1 MPRVVVTGIGA
12 VSACGIGHQ
21 SLWEGCLAG
30 KSLVRAIPDKW
41 REYHKFHSQIWSP
54 LPRIDFTQFG
64 LNRIEIV
71 QRDPVALLALLSAT
85 EAVSHAGIALRSVN
99 LRNNTFSLCGI
110 DSERAGIVFGTGI
123 GGPTSLC
130 DDYVIHVLGHARE
143 AIERE
148 SLNNAKFRCLA
159 EDVKASKR
167 INPFVVPRTMPNT
180 ISAALSIKF
189 QLHGPSQT
197 ICQACASGTAA
208 IGHAYRAIKSGS
220 LDLVIAGASEY
231 FSDRLGGLVM
241 SFDIARTLVQNF
253 ERPELA
259 NCPYDKNRSGF
270 VISEG
275 GSATLV
281 LESLEHAIENRR
293 IPLVEI
299 VGYAETCDA
308 FSMMSNA
315 DDRRQAKRMIELSL
329 KDSNITAQDISY
341 INGHGTST
349 VTNDEAEASLI
360 EELFGPGVF
369 VNSTKGI
376 LGHSIGASG
385 ALEAVVTILSIVHQ
399 RMHPCVNLKAPI
411 APLKF
416 VKNTDPQKLDTALSF
431 SFGFGGHNSGLIMTR
446 I

>member
-180 ISAALSIKF
+180 ISA
-189 QLHGPSQT
+189 
-197 ICQACASGTAA
+197 
-208 IGHAYRAIKSGS
+208 
-220 LDLVIAGASEY
+220 
-231 FSDRLGGLVM
+231 
-241 SFDIARTLVQNF
+241 
-253 ERPELA
+253 
-259 NCPYDKNRSGF
+259 
-270 VISEG
+270 
-275 GSATLV
+275 
-281 LESLEHAIENRR
+281 
-293 IPLVEI
+293 
-299 VGYAETCDA
+299 
-308 FSMMSNA
+308 SN
-315 DDRRQAKRMIELSL
+315 K
-329 KDSNITAQDISY
+329 K
-341 INGHGTST
+341 
-349 VTNDEAEASLI
+349 
-360 EELFGPGVF
+360 
-369 VNSTKGI
+369 K
-376 LGHSIGASG
+376 
-385 ALEAVVTILSIVHQ
+385 
-399 RMHPCVNLKAPI
+399 
-411 APLKF
+411 
-416 VKNTDPQKLDTALSF
+416 
-431 SFGFGGHNSGLIMTR
+431 
-446 I
+446 